1 MLTDFISFHFESACN
16 EGDLVWYLAWED
28 PLEKGMETHSSI
40 PAWRIPW
47 TEEPSR
53 LWSMRSQRV
62 RHSWRT
68 DTDAPTL
75 RDTYKLRKNQT
86 PVARLGLTAEHGSL
100 SWKSVQN
107 QLYPRKLFLPLSLYL
122 CGFLYCMWL
131 NFNKLNTDIRRFHC
145 KHTGFCIRRL
155 LHSIS
160 RLSMGDFCLFA
171 LSYFTLGRPCSTEN
185 CIPLLFSSVSSVPL
199 SPFLAQLLQFE
210 ICAIAASKLKTEQI
224 KAVNFV
230 PEVTWACPG
239 HLQTSWETLAI
250 LKVLLEDHDLSY
262 CLVRRAEFLGKRMY
276 FHSVT

>member
-1 MLTDFISFHFESACN
+1 MLSAFSLHGDVPQRHLTKTGEGRELTDI
-16 EGDLVWYLAWED
+16 
-28 PLEKGMETHSSI
+28 
-40 PAWRIPW
+40 
-47 TEEPSR
+47 
-53 LWSMRSQRV
+53 
-62 RHSWRT
+62 
-68 DTDAPTL
+68 
-75 RDTYKLRKNQT
+75 
-86 PVARLGLTAEHGSL
+86 L
-100 SWKSVQN
+100 SNKFTC
-107 QLYPRKLFLPLSLYL
+107 KLFLPLSLYL

-155 LHSIS
+155 LHSVS

-230 PEVTWACPG
+230 PEVT
-239 HLQTSWETLAI
+239 
-250 LKVLLEDHDLSY
+250 
-262 CLVRRAEFLGKRMY
+262 
-276 FHSVT
+276 